1 MESTSRSERAKKT
14 WQNPERRIK
23 QSDALKRCWQRE
35 DYRVRLSE
43 HLRQISIKGNE
54 ESARLRRAGVI
65 TTSDET
71 RRHCSEAQRKRF
83 QRPEE
88 LRKLER
94 ARSLQVIDF
103 QERARMMHEAF
114 LKKYGSFLELAKMGM
129 KAPKRKPSKL
139 ELGVAKNLGDEWEY
153 VGDGKLAIGGLVP
166 DFIHR
171 TRKEVL
177 EVFGCYYHACPTHFP
192 NAPMGPKTS
201 PSFRE
206 SVYAANGY
214 KMEFLWEHDIKMA
227 RKLAFADS
235 GVKDPSIYAK
245 S

>member
-1 MESTSRSERAKKT
+1 MSRSESVRKT
-14 WQNPERRIK
+14 WQNPERRVK
-23 QSDALKRCWQRE
+23 QSLALKKCWQRE
-35 DYRVRLSE
+35 DYRTRLSE
-43 HLRQISIKGNE
+43 HLRQISPKGSRE
-54 ESARLRRAGVI
+54 LTRLRKSGAV
-65 TTSDET
+65 TLSDE
-71 RRHCSEAQRKRF
+71 SRKRMSKSQKLRF

-88 LRKLER
+88 LKKLER

-103 QERARMMHEAF
+103 QKRAQVMHDAF
-114 LKKYGSFLELAKMGM
+114 LRKYGSFLELAKMGM

-139 ELGVAKNLGDEWEY
+139 ELEVARNLGDEWEY
-153 VGDGKLAIGGLVP
+153 VGDGKLTIGGLVP
-166 DFIHR
+166 DFIHK

-177 EVFGCYYHACPTHFP
+177 EVFGCYYHACPIHFP

-201 PSFRE
+201 PSFRD

-214 KMEFLWEHDIKMA
+214 KMESLWEHDIKKG